1 MYEYTSS
8 RNARLLVRFSK
19 NLCYE
24 RPYIVTGNIKLI
36 NLKEASKDICKARI
50 IGTLKAENMEET
62 QF

>member
-36 NLKEASKDICKARI
+36 NLKEASKDICKDRK
-50 IGTLKAENMEET
+50 IGTR
-62 QF
+62 